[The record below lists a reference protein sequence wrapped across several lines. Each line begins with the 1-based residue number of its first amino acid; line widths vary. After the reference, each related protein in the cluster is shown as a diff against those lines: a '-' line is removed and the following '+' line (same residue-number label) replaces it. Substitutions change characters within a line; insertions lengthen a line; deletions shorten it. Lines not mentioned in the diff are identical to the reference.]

1 MPALKKEL
9 LGGVLALCGEKGVC
23 FICLVLTRLVEFHG
37 LDLVPEVEDE
47 LVVDGRVDVLGQ
59 LHEEKPVAVVDV
71 VDDAPDVDLVV
82 GLGPV
87 AQQHGAAVGGGQAD
101 HSEDHVDAGPDG
113 HGDEPEPQE
122 DVDLLVD
129 DVVGQHAEAILVLH
143 CAGGTILHATK
154 QTDVN
159 E

>member
-1 MPALKKEL
+1 MKE
-9 LGGVLALCGEKGVC
+9 GGC

-59 LHEEKPVAVVDV
+59 LHEEEPVAVVDV

-87 AQQHGAAVGGGQAD
+87 AQQHGAAVGGGEAD
-101 HSEDHVDAGPDG
+101 HPEDHVDAGPDG

-129 DVVGQHAEAILVLH
+129 DVQGKHAQAVLLLNSSRRTILVESALGH
-143 CAGGTILHATK
+143 LK
-154 QTDVN
+154 RKSS
-159 E
+159 